1 MSRDDAGDGPKGPD
15 GRGLLDPKEDKM
27 KLTTRFEAAK
37 LSENELRGL
46 LRETFNALAASDADS
61 AERRN
66 ALASIE
72 TIRSELASRSP

>member
-1 MSRDDAGDGPKGPD
+1 MMRDGPKGPD
-15 GRGLLDPKEDKM
+15 GWGLLDPKEENM

-37 LSENELRGL
+37 LSDDQLRSL

-66 ALASIE
+66 ALATLE
-72 TIRSELASRSP
+72 TVQTELASRSP